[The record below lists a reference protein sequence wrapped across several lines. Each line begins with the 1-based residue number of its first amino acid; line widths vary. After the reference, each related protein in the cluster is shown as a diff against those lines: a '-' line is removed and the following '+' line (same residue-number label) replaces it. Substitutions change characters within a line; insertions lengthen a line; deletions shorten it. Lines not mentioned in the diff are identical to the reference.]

1 MIDAEE
7 TSEEAVA
14 LIQAKDDD
22 SLIQSSISSGG
33 EKWSDFEGH
42 YQFDTCVSS
51 SRNIYILKEDTQN
64 NQCFL

>member
-1 MIDAEE
+1 MIDAE

-14 LIQAKDDD
+14 LIQARDDG
-22 SLIQSSISSGG
+22 SLIQSSNSSGG

-42 YQFDTCVSS
+42 YQFDTCVSP

-64 NQCFL
+64 NQCFI